1 LGRGNR
7 VRRPAMRFE
16 NAVTIRRP
24 KEEVF
29 NFLADLENIPK
40 WNWAIQQTRKVSDGP
55 VGVGTRYHQLRTVPG
70 RSHEDLEVTTFQP
83 PHRIG
88 IRGRLGAFDAEL
100 EYRLEEGT
108 DETVVVNAVELHAEG
123 AMKLLVPLGGV
134 KVKASV
140 AENLGTL
147 KRVLEGSV

>member
-1 LGRGNR
+1 
-7 VRRPAMRFE
+7 MKFE

-29 NFLADLENIPK
+29 NFLADLENIPR
-40 WNWAIQQTRKVSDGP
+40 WNWAIQETRKVSDVP
-55 VGVGTRYHQLRTVPG
+55 LGVGTRYHQVRTVPG
-70 RSHEDLEVTTFQP
+70 RSEEDLEVTTFQP

-88 IRGRLGAFDAEL
+88 IRGRLGPFDAEL
-100 EYRLEEGT
+100 DYRLEEGT

-123 AMKLLVPLGGV
+123 ALRLLAPLGGT
-134 KVKASV
+134 KMKASV

-147 KRVLEGSV
+147 KRVLESSL